1 MGVTIRRCG
10 YTILYGL
17 GEVAHVM
24 ENTVANVK
32 SKVFG
37 RGAVQNI
44 ASDVGTFTVCTMEI
58 PWKLTKELI
67 GATPLAVVMVNS
79 MEESV
84 IESQLATVPECDTFI
99 GIGGGQAVD
108 LAKYF
113 SWKRKKRLVTIPTV
127 LSVDAFV
134 TPGAGIRRGSE
145 VVYVGETSPDP
156 LVIDHDIIRTAPV
169 ELNIAGIG
177 DLLSIHT
184 ATFDWEYAQKQGRS
198 EYPFSADAIA
208 KARAILANV
217 MSKTH
222 DIANVTDDGINA
234 IVRGYMAVNS
244 ICIPAGHYRVEEGS
258 EHYLFY
264 AMEKKYQRSFI
275 HGHIIGLGIYIMSRL
290 QQNKWEEITKFM
302 DTVGLHYHP
311 EHMGLTREGVKEVL
325 LNLKAFVSSR
335 RELWFTIINGTEF
348 SEEILDRITE
358 GLFNN

>member
-1 MGVTIRRCG
+1 
-10 YTILYGL
+10 
-17 GEVAHVM
+17 M
-24 ENTVANVK
+24 ENTNVK

-37 RGAVQNI
+37 RGAIQNV
-44 ASDVGTFTVCTMEI
+44 ASDVGTFVVCTMEI

-84 IESQLATVPECDTFI
+84 VESQLATVPECDAFI

-113 SWKRKKRLVTIPTV
+113 AWKRGKRLVTIPTV

-134 TPGAGIRRGSE
+134 TPSAGIRRGSE

-156 LVIDHDIIRTAPV
+156 LVIDYDIIRTAPI
-169 ELNIAGIG
+169 ELNVAGVG

-184 ATFDWEYAQKQGRS
+184 ATFDWEYAQRQSRS

-208 KARAILANV
+208 KARAILTNV
-217 MSKTH
+217 MSKPQ
-222 DIANVTDDGINA
+222 DIARVTDDGIDA
-234 IVRGYMAVNS
+234 IVNGYMEVNS

-264 AMEKKYQRSFI
+264 AMEKKYQHSFI
-275 HGHIIGLGIYIMSRL
+275 HGHIVGLGVYIMSRL
-290 QQNKWEEITKFM
+290 QQNKWEEITRFM
-302 DTVGLHYHP
+302 DTVGLHYRP
-311 EHMGLTREGVKEVL
+311 EHMELSKEGVREVL
-325 LNLKAFVSSR
+325 RNLKAFVSSR
-335 RELWFTIINGTEF
+335 SELWFTTINDTEF
-348 SEEILDRITE
+348 SEEVVERVTK
-358 GLFNN
+358 GLFNC

>member
-1 MGVTIRRCG
+1 
-10 YTILYGL
+10 
-17 GEVAHVM
+17 M
-24 ENTVANVK
+24 ENTNVK

-37 RGAVQNI
+37 RGAIQNV
-44 ASDVGTFTVCTMEI
+44 ASDVGTFVVCTMEI

-84 IESQLATVPECDTFI
+84 VESQLATVPECDTFI

-113 SWKRKKRLVTIPTV
+113 AWKHGKRLVTIPTV

-134 TPGAGIRRGSE
+134 TPSAGIRRGSE

-156 LVIDHDIIRTAPV
+156 LVIDYDIIRTAPI
-169 ELNIAGIG
+169 ELNVAGVG

-184 ATFDWEYAQKQGRS
+184 ATFDWEYAQRQSRS

-208 KARAILANV
+208 KARAILTNV
-217 MSKTH
+217 MSKPQ
-222 DIANVTDDGINA
+222 DIARVTNDGIDT
-234 IVRGYMAVNS
+234 IVNGYMEVNS

-275 HGHIIGLGIYIMSRL
+275 HGHIVGLGVYIMSRL
-290 QQNKWEEITKFM
+290 QQNKWEEITRFM
-302 DTVGLHYHP
+302 DTVGLHYRP
-311 EHMGLTREGVKEVL
+311 EHMELTKEGVKEVL
-325 LNLKAFVSSR
+325 RNLKAFVSSR
-335 RELWFTIINGTEF
+335 SELWFTTINDTEF
-348 SEEILDRITE
+348 SEEVVERVTK
-358 GLFNN
+358 GLFDC